1 VNGQEKYNYALLANL
16 RQAALVYADNLQ
28 INTPLQRSM
37 NRHYEESLI
46 VAAIRWATRH
56 YTETPFD
63 ISDRLALLPYQKW
76 NESEQKLLS
85 AAAQYGVNVRNK
97 KTSPENDLSLELAA
111 EAIL

>member
-1 VNGQEKYNYALLANL
+1 VNGQEKYNYTLLANL